1 MYVHGHALFICQ
13 LPNCNLFTQHAV
25 YLMGETPLVNCG
37 PRSNSLYWNTIYCNT
52 VLLFSANNHLPHNT
66 VNPLLQQAGEIDNLT
81 VSLGQSTLVVLCRFH
96 VGAGIPGVAPH
107 YIPPPSTFNVLLGSS
122 WFDKP
127 WFLSEGKLAAVRIIP
142 SSWGSQRTCELYA
155 IKPLLILVLCFVV
168 PSEASNRRLI
178 LDLDFCAETDFYL
191 SRIWAVFSVGNSENM
206 PIYVRVPQICTQ
218 LSLVLSFLIWA
229 TEVFIRNSSLRT
241 VLFWQILPFISHCL
255 FCYVGWIS
263 LFH

>member
-1 MYVHGHALFICQ
+1 MDPGPI
-13 LPNCNLFTQHAV
+13 LFTEIQSTAI
-25 YLMGETPLVNCG
+25 L
-37 PRSNSLYWNTIYCNT
+37 

-142 SSWGSQRTCELYA
+142 SSWGCPTNVWNTRHQALFLAPLPGRSRHAARGVSTIQSLYFVFV
-155 IKPLLILVLCFVV
+155 LLYFIYYFV
-168 PSEASNRRLI
+168 
-178 LDLDFCAETDFYL
+178 C
-191 SRIWAVFSVGNSENM
+191 
-206 PIYVRVPQICTQ
+206 CTK
-218 LSLVLSFLIWA
+218 SKYKK
-229 TEVFIRNSSLRT
+229 N
-241 VLFWQILPFISHCL
+241 
-255 FCYVGWIS
+255 
-263 LFH
+263 

>member
-52 VLLFSANNHLPHNT
+52 VLLFSANNHHPHYT
-66 VNPLLQQAGEIDNLT
+66 SNPLLQQAGEIDNLT

-107 YIPPPSTFNVLLGSS
+107 YISPPSTFNVLLGSY

-127 WFLSEGKLAAVRIIP
+127 WFLTEGKLAAVRITP
-142 SSWGSQRTCELYA
+142 SSWGSQRTRAVRVSSSFSGAVAGE
-155 IKPLLILVLCFVV
+155 IKTRCKGSLHFSISLLCF
-168 PSEASNRRLI
+168 
-178 LDLDFCAETDFYL
+178 
-191 SRIWAVFSVGNSENM
+191 
-206 PIYVRVPQICTQ
+206 
-218 LSLVLSFLIWA
+218 
-229 TEVFIRNSSLRT
+229 
-241 VLFWQILPFISHCL
+241 CL
-255 FCYVGWIS
+255 A
-263 LFH
+263 

>member
-25 YLMGETPLVNCG
+25 RLMGETPLVNCG

-142 SSWGSQRTCELYA
+142 SSWGCPTNVWNTRHQALFLAPLPGRSRHAARGVSTSQSLYFVF
-155 IKPLLILVLCFVV
+155 VL
-168 PSEASNRRLI
+168 
-178 LDLDFCAETDFYL
+178 
-191 SRIWAVFSVGNSENM
+191 
-206 PIYVRVPQICTQ
+206 
-218 LSLVLSFLIWA
+218 LSFIYYFVCC
-229 TEVFIRNSSLRT
+229 TKSKYKK
-241 VLFWQILPFISHCL
+241 ISC
-255 FCYVGWIS
+255 
-263 LFH
+263 

>member
-1 MYVHGHALFICQ
+1 MAVYVLCRNARIKSHYIYHIMYMHCYAFLYLSIARLSFVHPTCF
-13 LPNCNLFTQHAV
+13 

-37 PRSNSLYWNTIYCNT
+37 PRSYSLHRIQSTVIL

-127 WFLSEGKLAAVRIIP
+127 WFLSEGKLATVRIIP
-142 SSWGSQRTCELYA
+142 SSWGSQRTCELHA
-155 IKPLLILVLCFVV
+155 IKHIFWRRCRG
-168 PSEASNRRLI
+168 SEEKLHHRELPPTATSI
-178 LDLDFCAETDFYL
+178 F
-191 SRIWAVFSVGNSENM
+191 SGAV
-206 PIYVRVPQICTQ
+206 
-218 LSLVLSFLIWA
+218 
-229 TEVFIRNSSLRT
+229 
-241 VLFWQILPFISHCL
+241 
-255 FCYVGWIS
+255 
-263 LFH
+263 